1 MTILVGWS
9 LRDSMSGMRIRL
21 ITVCLA
27 AAAGVSAQPQ
37 GIQPQG
43 KAAAVS
49 IESAGNARGQAL
61 FNERCAICHYDQS
74 AAQKMGPGLK
84 GIYARGKF
92 ADGKKV
98 DDTSMAAWIEKGG
111 KDMPGLKD
119 VLQPAEI
126 RTLINYLKTL

>member
-1 MTILVGWS
+1 MAVDWLWGGRLLVA
-9 LRDSMSGMRIRL
+9 
-21 ITVCLA
+21 VCWA
-27 AAAGVSAQPQ
+27 AVVGFIVQPQ
-37 GIQPQG
+37 GAQSQG

-49 IESAGNARGQAL
+49 VETADTARGQAL

-74 AAQKMGPGLK
+74 AAQKIGPGLK

-98 DDTSMAAWIEKGG
+98 DDTSMAGWIEKGG

-119 VLQPAEI
+119 TLKPAEI
-126 RTLINYLKTL
+126 RTLISYLKTL

>member
-1 MTILVGWS
+1 
-9 LRDSMSGMRIRL
+9 MSGMRSL
-21 ITVCLA
+21 LVTVCLA
-27 AAAGVSAQPQ
+27 AVAGVFAQSEAAQ
-37 GIQPQG
+37 SQG

-49 IESAGNARGQAL
+49 VESAETAKGQEL

-74 AAQKMGPGLK
+74 VAQKMGPGLK

-98 DDTSMAAWIEKGG
+98 DDSSMAAWIEKGG

-119 VLQPAEI
+119 TLKPAEI
-126 RTLINYLKTL
+126 RTLINYLKTI

>member
-1 MTILVGWS
+1 
-9 LRDSMSGMRIRL
+9 MRIL
-21 ITVCLA
+21 LVTACLA
-27 AAAGVSAQPQ
+27 VAASVFA
-37 GIQPQG
+37 QPQG
-43 KAAAVS
+43 KAPAAS
-49 IESAGNARGQAL
+49 GDAAETTRGQAL

-74 AAQKMGPGLK
+74 TAQKLGPGLK

-98 DDTSMAAWIEKGG
+98 DDSSMTAWIEKGG

-119 VLQPAEI
+119 VLTPAEI